1 MISLLT
7 YSFVKTLTQ
16 TPVKKPL
23 PRANIMRWSVVAVAG
38 VVSVLLAPTL
48 FGSPA
53 LASQSSLV
61 QHQLPSG
68 QQVWS
73 QKPAGITLIQKG
85 TAHHSLALVNP
96 DGLQPK
102 FLRQVVHYPSN
113 ERAGTIIIDTGA
125 RFLYLTLPG
134 NMAMRYGIGV
144 ARTGFEWRGSHK
156 ISRKA
161 KWPGW
166 TPPAEMR
173 ARQPELPRHIAG
185 GPNNPLGARALY
197 LGSTLYR
204 IHGTNSPWT
213 IGGTVSSGCIRL
225 TNNDVSDLY
234 QRVSLGAKVVVQ

>member
-1 MISLLT
+1 MTSLPKNSL
-7 YSFVKTLTQ
+7 VKTLVQ
-16 TPVKKPL
+16 SPKVKPF
-23 PRANIMRWSVVAVAG
+23 PRANILRMSVVVVAG
-38 VVSVLLAPTL
+38 VMSTLVVPTL

-53 LASQSSLV
+53 LASQTSLV
-61 QHQLPSG
+61 LHQLPSG
-68 QQVWS
+68 QQVWI
-73 QKPAGITLIQKG
+73 QKPAGITLLKKG
-85 TAHHSLALVNP
+85 QAKHSLALANP

-102 FLRQVVHYPSN
+102 FLRQVVHYTSN
-113 ERAGTIIIDTGA
+113 EKAGTVIIDTGA

-173 ARQPELPRHIAG
+173 ARQPELPSHIEG

-234 QRVSLGAKVVVQ
+234 RRVSLGAKVVVQ